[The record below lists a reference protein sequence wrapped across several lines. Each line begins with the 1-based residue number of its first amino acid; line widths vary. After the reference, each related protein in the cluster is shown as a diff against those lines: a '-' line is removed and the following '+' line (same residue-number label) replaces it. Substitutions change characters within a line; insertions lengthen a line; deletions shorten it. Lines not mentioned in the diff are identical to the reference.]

1 MTQPD
6 HFEAEFRCIEKASE
20 LVDKWNELGI
30 VNKKYILIKPHMLR
44 KSNMMMELLRLL
56 TFGMALGLTS
66 PRSAA
71 RKAIANSDVD
81 SNENKLQV
89 AENKNEQ
96 EKDDDGDGSELAVVS
111 LLDVLLAEHIR
122 KENEAAEENDKILV
136 GELVI
141 MEPYL
146 NGEFTKWNSN
156 GGWQNPD
163 AIESSVQAFCH
174 WSYHYSNEELL
185 FCDAQGINRSDKY
198 ILTDPCIV
206 SNKDFARDEN
216 GAIID
221 SNEQTYG
228 VTDAGREFL
237 LNWFRT
243 HKCNKF
249 CDKTWAK
256 PTEIEVLNVPEAVK
270 NASKVRSSV
279 FNSATKGMGSITV
292 GDSVLGANI
301 IRQNYS
307 LNGVDYARWPHIHKN
322 EQVVKIG
329 QMMVAVTETKLSKLK
344 KDKDKPKENDKDTIV
359 SVKKEDAN
367 KTGKEKG
374 KGKKESNDKTD
385 KKKGKGKKTGNNSK
399 DKNSN
404 SNKKKKGAEKEKLDK
419 SSKGKRKESVDKTSK
434 PIVKKENCVL
444 ILTNRNRLLIHWVDR
459 KESKEDEND
468 DDDDDDDED
477 DEDEEICTEIP
488 QSKVKEVRLNQGF
501 DNTFNV
507 LVKKKKKKV
516 QVFLFDCRDGK
527 IGKDWKQDIEAA
539 FDMKIKDED

>member
-1 MTQPD
+1 
-6 HFEAEFRCIEKASE
+6 
-20 LVDKWNELGI
+20 
-30 VNKKYILIKPHMLR
+30 MLR

-71 RKAIANSDVD
+71 RKANSDVEN
-81 SNENKLQV
+81 NENKLQV

-122 KENEAAEENDKILV
+122 KENEAAEEKQDDKILV

-185 FCDAQGINRSDKY
+185 FCDAQGINRYDKY

-216 GAIID
+216 GRIID

-256 PTEIEVLNVPEAVK
+256 PTEIEVSNVPEAVK

-301 IRQNYS
+301 IRHNYS
-307 LNGVDYARWPHIHKN
+307 LNGIDYARWKYIHKN
-322 EQVVKIG
+322 EQVMKIG

-344 KDKDKPKENDKDTIV
+344 KDKDKDKDNPKEKDKDTIV
-359 SVKKEDAN
+359 SIKQEDAN
-367 KTGKEKG
+367 KKGKGKG
-374 KGKKESNDKTD
+374 KGKKDSNDKND
-385 KKKGKGKKTGNNSK
+385 KKKGKGKHDHSSKTKKTRNNSK

-404 SNKKKKGAEKEKLDK
+404 SDKKKKGTEKEKVDK
-419 SSKGKRKESVDKTSK
+419 SSKGKKKESVDKTSK
-434 PIVKKENCVL
+434 PVVKKENCVL

-459 KESKEDEND
+459 KESKEDED
-468 DDDDDDDED
+468 DDDDEEEED
-477 DEDEEICTEIP
+477 DEDEEEEIYTEIP
-488 QSKVKEVRLNQGF
+488 QSKVKEVGLNQGF

-539 FDMKIKDED
+539 FDMKIKDA